1 MIIVTGGSGFI
12 GSNFILDW
20 LNRFDEQIINID
32 IMTYAANKNNLKN
45 IKKKKY
51 YNFIQEDIYNYK
63 EIFKILKK
71 YKPKAIFNFAA
82 ESYVDKSIKGP
93 DIFIKTNI
101 NGTYNLLKA
110 SYNYWLDLAKKE
122 KSSFKFIH
130 ISTDEV
136 YGALSL
142 SEPAFTEKSQYRP
155 NSPYSASKASS
166 DHLVR
171 CFNHTYSLPTLIT
184 NCSNNY
190 GPHQHH
196 EKLIPKII
204 KNSLELNEIPIFGKG
219 EQIRDWLYV
228 SDHVAAIIAVFEK
241 GIIGE
246 TYNIGGGNEK
256 NNVEV
261 VNHVCNLLDEL
272 SPSKSKKIK
281 KYSQLIKFV
290 ADRPGHDFRY
300 AIDSSKIR
308 KQLKWRPKEN
318 FDSGIKK
325 TIKWYLKNNY

>member
-1 MIIVTGGSGFI
+1 M
-12 GSNFILDW
+12 
-20 LNRFDEQIINID
+20 
-32 IMTYAANKNNLKN
+32 
-45 IKKKKY
+45 
-51 YNFIQEDIYNYK
+51 
-63 EIFKILKK
+63 
-71 YKPKAIFNFAA
+71 
-82 ESYVDKSIKGP
+82 
-93 DIFIKTNI
+93 
-101 NGTYNLLKA
+101 
-110 SYNYWLDLAKKE
+110 
-122 KSSFKFIH
+122 
-130 ISTDEV
+130 
-136 YGALSL
+136 SL
-142 SEPAFTEKSQYRP
+142 SEPAFTEKSQYLP

-190 GPHQHH
+190 GPHQHR

-256 NNVEV
+256 NNAEV
-261 VNHVCNLLDEL
+261 VNHVCKLLDEL
-272 SPSKSKKIK
+272 SPSKSEKIK

-300 AIDSSKIR
+300 AIDSSKIK
-308 KQLKWRPKEN
+308 KQLKWLPKEN
-318 FDSGIKK
+318 FESGIKK

>member
-1 MIIVTGGSGFI
+1 MKKNNKIIVTGGLGFI
-12 GSNFILDW
+12 GSNLIDLLVKKNFNVLNLDKVSYSSNFYNVKD
-20 LNRFDEQIINID
+20 LKI
-32 IMTYAANKNNLKN
+32 NKNYKF
-45 IKKKKY
+45 IKC
-51 YNFIQEDIYNYK
+51 DISNK
-63 EIFKILKK
+63 QKITKILKK
-71 YKPKAIFNFAA
+71 EKPTAIFNLAA
-82 ESYVDKSIKGP
+82 ETHVDRSIDSP
-93 DIFIKTNI
+93 YPFIKNNI
-101 NGTYNLLKA
+101 IGVFNLLEALK
-110 SYNYWLDLAKKE
+110 NYHKTNKN
-122 KSSFKFIH
+122 FKFIH

-142 SEPAFTEKSQYRP
+142 SEPAFTEKNQYLP

-190 GPHQHH
+190 GPHQHR

-204 KNSLELNEIPIFGKG
+204 RNALELNEIPIFGKG

-228 SDHVAAIIAVFEK
+228 SDHVAAIIDVFEK

-246 TYNIGGGNEK
+246 TYNVGGGNEK
-256 NNVEV
+256 NNIEV
-261 VNHVCNLLDEL
+261 VNDVCGLLDEL
-272 SPSKSKKIK
+272 SPSKSKKIR

-290 ADRPGHDFRY
+290 TDRPGHDFRY

-308 KQLKWRPKEN
+308 KQLKWLQKEN
-318 FDSGIKK
+318 FESGIKK